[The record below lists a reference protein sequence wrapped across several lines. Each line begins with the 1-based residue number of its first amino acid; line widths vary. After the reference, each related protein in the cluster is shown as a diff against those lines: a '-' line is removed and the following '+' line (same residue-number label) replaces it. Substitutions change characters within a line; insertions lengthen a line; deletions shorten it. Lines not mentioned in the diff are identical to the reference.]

1 MRTILLMLVMVLP
14 VMAGREFVAGSSQL
28 GVGAIEPIDPPFTV
42 VARGLAQQNSASAIL
57 LSVDTTTNAFE
68 RVQVNF
74 VGALA
79 GDPIYLSAVN
89 AAGAAADAVGSGFAT
104 NTWHHIAA
112 VVASSTSRVL
122 WVDGVARVT
131 NTTSIAVNGLN
142 QVAIGAR
149 KNTSYG
155 TFWTGGIAEVAIWSA
170 ALTDAE
176 IASLASGAAPFMI
189 RPASLVFY
197 APLTGRETST
207 EWNLYGSAVSLTN
220 APTASILHPR
230 IYRP

>member
-1 MRTILLMLVMVLP
+1 MRMILLILALVLP
-14 VMAGREFVAGSSQL
+14 ALAGREFVAGSSQL

-155 TFWTGGIAEVAIWSA
+155 TFWTGGIAEVAVWSV
-170 ALTDAE
+170 ALTTNE
-176 IASLASGAAPFMI
+176 IADLASGMSPLLI
-189 RPASLVFY
+189 RPTSRVFY
-197 APLTGRETST
+197 APLIGQESGT
-207 EWNLYGSAVSLTN
+207 EWNYDGAAVTLTN
-220 APTASILHPR
+220 SPAPGTSHPR
-230 IYRP
+230 VYRP